1 MLTVA
6 PPSCTV
12 LRSSALSRSWV
23 IRYAGAGFGLVCDEE
38 MVRLPSDRIAVT
50 SWLCPE
56 FQAVPQKSP
65 LPNENLWLVLL
76 LPPTTTPRSPL
87 PSSMPGVNLGVVTLP
102 IGAVAFPWMPD
113 RICWICAQSSA
124 VERRAAL
131 AAAPAA
137 SGTATRPAP
146 PSPAARPR
154 RRRG

>member
-1 MLTVA
+1 
-6 PPSCTV
+6 
-12 LRSSALSRSWV
+12 
-23 IRYAGAGFGLVCDEE
+23 

-113 RICWICAQSSA
+113 RICWTCAHSSA
-124 VERRAAL
+124 VERGAAL
-131 AAAPAA
+131 ATAQAD
-137 SGTATRPAP
+137 SGTATSAAT
-146 PSPAARPR
+146 PSAAARHPR
-154 RRRG
+154 WILMRILPEASTDTRLCASET